1 MYLHLRVGKDLPTR
15 ASHNIISC
23 KSPNGRQL
31 RHAPGLERQVKFWTP
46 WNFKLETSRN
56 SAVGAFLRNS
66 RISDS
71 PTGAAP
77 TNTFKGLT
85 SKKIRTDN
93 LSRETGFYSIL
104 RLRKTF
110 SKLSKCFGVALG
122 LFARNWTRGGAI
134 ARCRGWCL
142 SRAAR

>member
-31 RHAPGLERQVKFWTP
+31 RHAPGLERQVKFGTSSY
-46 WNFKLETSRN
+46 ETSRN

-110 SKLSKCFGVALG
+110 SKLSKCFGVASG
-122 LFARNWTRGGAI
+122 LFARNCTRGGAI